1 MSLTFHLNL
10 NLNASSFNLSSIAQ
24 EVWECTAPSVV
35 TMTRYSKKTSNAGIK
50 IFYRFGTLD
59 TFSDFPLLVEVP
71 LRTKLRMASSIGSV
85 CTHRANKSGTSSGR
99 IRAGSW
105 LFSAF
110 SNPCYWTDNSQ

>member
-24 EVWECTAPSVV
+24 E
-35 TMTRYSKKTSNAGIK
+35 YSKKTSNAGIK